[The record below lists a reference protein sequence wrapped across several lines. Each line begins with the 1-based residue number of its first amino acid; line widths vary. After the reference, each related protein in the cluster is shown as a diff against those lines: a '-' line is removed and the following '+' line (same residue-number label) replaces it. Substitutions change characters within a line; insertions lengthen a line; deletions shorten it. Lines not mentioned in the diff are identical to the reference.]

1 VKRPLQI
8 GITGGIGSGKSI
20 ICRVFTCLGISVYDA
35 DSRAKAVMTTDGIL
49 ISQIKKEFGGLSYD
63 EQGGLNRQYLAQ
75 TVFHDPDKVR
85 ILNQL
90 VHPRVKEDY
99 VRWLEDHKQEPYVL
113 KEAALLYEAESDQ
126 SLDKIIVVY
135 APVHVR
141 LKRVLQRD
149 AHRNEEQVKAI
160 MGQQMSD
167 EEKVKRAD
175 FIILNDD
182 SKLVLPQVLELHR
195 RFLAG
200 N

>member
-1 VKRPLQI
+1 
-8 GITGGIGSGKSI
+8 
-20 ICRVFTCLGISVYDA
+20 
-35 DSRAKAVMTTDGIL
+35 MTTDGIL

-175 FIILNDD
+175 FVILNDD

>member
-1 VKRPLQI
+1 MIRPLQI
-8 GITGGIGSGKSI
+8 GITGGIGSGKSV
-20 ICRVFTCLGISVYDA
+20 ICSVFTCLGISVYDA

-75 TVFHDPDKVR
+75 AVFHDPDKVR

-113 KEAALLYEAESDQ
+113 KEAALLYEAESGQ

-135 APVHVR
+135 APVQLR

-160 MGQQMSD
+160 MSQQMSD

-175 FIILNDD
+175 FVILNDD

>member
-175 FIILNDD
+175 FVILNDD

>member
-1 VKRPLQI
+1 MRPLQI

-75 TVFHDPDKVR
+75 TVFHDPDKVK

-90 VHPRVKEDY
+90 VHPRVKDDY

-113 KEAALLYEAESDQ
+113 KEAALLYEAESYQ

-135 APVHVR
+135 APVHIR

-160 MGQQMSD
+160 MSQQMSD
-167 EEKVKRAD
+167 EEKVKRSD
-175 FIILNDD
+175 FVITNDD

-195 RFLAG
+195 QFLTW

>member
-1 VKRPLQI
+1 MKRPLQI

-113 KEAALLYEAESDQ
+113 KEAALLYEAESYQ

-175 FIILNDD
+175 FVILNDD

>member
-175 FIILNDD
+175 FVILNND

>member
-1 VKRPLQI
+1 MKRPLQI

-175 FIILNDD
+175 FVILNDD